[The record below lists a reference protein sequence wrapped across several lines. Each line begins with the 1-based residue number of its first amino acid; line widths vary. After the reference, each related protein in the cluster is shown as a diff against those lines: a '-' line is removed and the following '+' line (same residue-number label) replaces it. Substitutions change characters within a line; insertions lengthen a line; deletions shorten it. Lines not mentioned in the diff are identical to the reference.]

1 MLHRRQFTKLLSATA
16 LSGLAAPALIK
27 PSFAQGAAA
36 LLPRGNYLIKNGAVI
51 TVDPARPV
59 LPRADVHVRNGR
71 IEAVGPDLTAAG
83 AETIDATDMIVM
95 PGFIDT
101 HYHMWS
107 ALGRNFVGDGYG
119 YFPAKNATSKL
130 YTPEDFY
137 ASVMLGLVELADGGI
152 TTVHNWSHNTRSP
165 AHADAELRAHR
176 ESMLRARYAYGHID
190 LMPRN
195 EPVSFADVDRVKREY
210 FAAGTAFEGLVHLGL
225 NLRGHS
231 QSDPPTFLI
240 DMAGALERKLPIAL
254 HAAQTPPSWIDTED
268 FQRRGW
274 LGPNLLLCHF
284 VPARDVD
291 AELMAKTK
299 TPLSWATH
307 SEFRLGRAGD
317 PRIALLRMRNAG
329 VTISLSF
336 DATSIAPPNMFE
348 TMRFTW
354 NMGIPWR
361 GTPSEQLPEVTF
373 REVIQMATLNGAT
386 ALGIG
391 DTTGSIAVGKRAD
404 LILIRGNDINIAPV
418 ADIEASVVQSA
429 TPANVDTVLVDG
441 RIVKRGGKLVYDV
454 PKIVRDAKAAALRV
468 RTAAGGRL
476 APQAGR

>member
-1 MLHRRQFTKLLSATA
+1 MLHRRLFGKLIAATA
-16 LSGLAAPALIK
+16 LTGLAAPALITR
-27 PSFAQGAAA
+27 SFAQGAAPQVA
-36 LLPRGNYLIKNGAVI
+36 RGNYLIKNGSVI
-51 TVDPARPV
+51 TVDPALGV
-59 LPRADVHVRNGR
+59 LPRGDVHVSNGR
-71 IEAVGPDLTAAG
+71 IEAVGSSLTVAG
-83 AETIDATDMIVM
+83 AEIIDATDMIVM

-107 ALGRNFVGDGYG
+107 ALGRNFVGDGFG

-130 YTPEDFY
+130 FTAEDFY
-137 ASVMLGLVELADGGI
+137 SSVMLGLVELANAGI
-152 TTVHNWSHNTRSP
+152 TGVHNWSHNTRSP

-190 LMPRN
+190 LMPRE

-210 FAAGTAFEGLVHLGL
+210 FSSGTAFEGLVHLGL

-231 QSDPPTFLI
+231 QSTPPTFEI
-240 DMAGALERKLPIAL
+240 DMAGALERRLPIAL
-254 HAAQTPPSWIDTED
+254 HAAQTPPNWIDTES
-268 FQRRGW
+268 FEKRGW

-317 PRIALLRMRNAG
+317 PRVALLRMRKAG
-329 VTISLSF
+329 VIVSLSF
-336 DATSIAPPNMFE
+336 DASSIAPPNMFE

-361 GTPSEQLPEVTF
+361 GTPSEPLPDVGF
-373 REVIQMATLNGAT
+373 REVIEMATLNGAR
-386 ALGIG
+386 ALGIA
-391 DTTGSIAVGKRAD
+391 DTTGSITVGKRAD
-404 LILIRGNDINIAPV
+404 IILIRGNDINIAPI

-441 RIVKRGGKLVYDV
+441 RIVKRGGRLVAYDV
-454 PKIVRDAKAAALRV
+454 DKIVREAKASALRI

-476 APQAGR
+476 APK

>member
-1 MLHRRQFTKLLSATA
+1 MVNRRQLTKLLGATA
-16 LSGLAAPALIK
+16 MSALAAPALIS
-27 PSFAQGAAA
+27 PSFSQGAAP
-36 LLPRGNYLIKNGAVI
+36 LLPRGNYLIRNGAVV
-51 TVDPARPV
+51 TVDAALGV
-59 LPRADVHVRNGR
+59 LPRADVHVNNGR
-71 IEAVGPDLTAAG
+71 IEAVGPNLAAAG

-95 PGFIDT
+95 PGFVDT

-107 ALGRNFVGDGYG
+107 ALGRNFVGDGFG

-130 YTPEDFY
+130 FTADDFY
-137 ASVMLGLVELADGGI
+137 ASVMLGLVELANAGI
-152 TTVHNWSHNTRSP
+152 TTVHNWSHNTRTP

-176 ESMLRARYAYGHID
+176 ESMLRARYAYGHVD
-190 LMPRN
+190 LMPRE
-195 EPVSFADVDRVKREY
+195 EPVSFADVDRLKRDL
-210 FAAGTAFEGLVHLGL
+210 FASGSAFEGLVHLGL

-231 QSDPPTFLI
+231 QSTPPTFEI

-254 HAAQTPPSWIDTED
+254 HAAQTPPNWVDTEE
-268 FQRRGW
+268 FERRGW

-317 PRIALLRMRNAG
+317 PRVALLRFRKAG
-329 VTISLSF
+329 VTVSLSF
-336 DATSIAPPNMFE
+336 DASSIAPPNMFE

-361 GTPSEQLPEVTF
+361 GTPSEPLPDVGF

-386 ALGIG
+386 ALGLG
-391 DTTGSIAVGKRAD
+391 NVTGSITVGKRAD
-404 LILIRGNDINIAPV
+404 IVLIRGNDLNIAPV

-429 TPANVDTVLVDG
+429 NVNNVDTVLVDG
-441 RIVKRGGKLVYDV
+441 RVVKRGGRLVAYDV
-454 PKIVRDAKAAALRV
+454 DRIVRNAKASALRI
-468 RTAAGGRL
+468 RTEAGGRL
-476 APQAGR
+476 TPK